1 MIGKKYDKFFYFR
14 TVADEDDDD
23 NSVDS
28 IMLPVS
34 RITGVLPGGVAF
46 TETRTKV
53 IIYFDSSTQ
62 QVLNFN
68 QDLTSGGY
76 GHILLNINTDTS
88 KDVIKAIV
96 NAAGPN
102 GPSDPVIVIADD
114 TTVDVDGSVRPPKYI
129 HKDILDVSGLV
140 FNRYI

>member
-1 MIGKKYDKFFYFR
+1 MIRSKYDKFFYFR
-14 TVADEDDDD
+14 TTADEDDDD

-28 IMLPVS
+28 IMLPVN
-34 RITGVLPGGVAF
+34 RITGVLPGGVLF

-53 IIYFDSSTQ
+53 IIYFDSATQ

-114 TTVDVDGSVRPPKYI
+114 TTVDVDGSTRPAKYI